1 MKNTLSIIEALNQA
15 GLGIVLY
22 EELEVTTFK
31 VIHINQIAS
40 SMVDVSE
47 NETIDLSY
55 KKDKKWTLHLDRFSK
70 RTAKLLTCQDSKI
83 KEQYQIDEQNKLE
96 FHCSLIKYAEK
107 TFILEVINK
116 EAIEMPSSDSEMIK
130 ILYDQDLAL
139 PKSFVFLDRLNYALG
154 KVNRTN
160 LMVSVIMI
168 KITNSEKIEQN
179 YGQYIHKEL
188 MIILS
193 NKLKTSLRLEDTVS
207 RFDDDIFGV
216 FLSEVTRNEVDQ
228 VINRLMKELSYPI
241 HIQDYEI
248 LIQTKIGISIY
259 TKGCNKTTEFLVQ
272 EAKNNLMMNMKEEKS
287 NSFISKNKFE
297 IIASLQKALEN
308 NKLQVFYQPQF
319 DLYSEK
325 ISSAEALVRWQH
337 PSLGEL
343 SPAKFIPLA
352 EESGLIN
359 KLGFYVIEK
368 VANDLQ
374 KFKNCKKDIKIAIN
388 LSVRQLLLKDK
399 LINQV
404 KKSIDCNDLKNIE
417 FEITESLLGD
427 DTHIVYIHELK
438 KLGCKIA
445 LDDFGIDRSSLSR
458 VYNLPIDTLKVDK
471 QFVLNIETS
480 EKKRMIV
487 QMIIQMAHKLG
498 LKVVVE
504 GVETKLQYL
513 SVKSIN
519 SDMLQGNYI
528 SKPLSCSAFLHM
540 LQTQEGK

>member
-22 EELEVTTFK
+22 EELEATTFK

-193 NKLKTSLRLEDTVS
+193 NKLKTSLRLEDTIS

-216 FLSEVTRNEVDQ
+216 FLSEVTSSEVDQ

-248 LIQTKIGISIY
+248 LIQINTGSSIY

-427 DTHIVYIHELK
+427 DTHIEYIHELK
-438 KLGCKIA
+438 KLGCTIA

>member
-1 MKNTLSIIEALNQA
+1 MLSISEAFNQA
-15 GLGIVLY
+15 GLGVVLY

-40 SMVDVSE
+40 SMINISE
-47 NETIDLSY
+47 NETINLS
-55 KKDKKWTLHLDRFSK
+55 DKNEQNLTIHLDRFSK
-70 RTAKLLTCQDSKI
+70 RMSKLLTSQERKI

-116 EAIEMPSSDSEMIK
+116 EVIKMPSSDSEMLK
-130 ILYDQDLAL
+130 ILYDQDLGL
-139 PKSFVFLDRLNYALG
+139 PKSFVFLDRLNSALS
-154 KVNRTN
+154 KVDRTN

-168 KITNSEKIEQN
+168 KITNSEKIVKN

-193 NKLKTSLRLEDTVS
+193 NKLKTSLRVEDTVS
-207 RFDDDIFGV
+207 RFDEDIFGV
-216 FLSEVTRNEVDQ
+216 FLTDVTSSEVGK
-228 VINRLMKELSYPI
+228 VIDRLIKELSAPI

-248 LIQTKIGISIY
+248 LIQINIGSSIY

-272 EAKNNLMMNMKEEKS
+272 EAKNNLLINVKEEKF

-297 IIASLQKALEN
+297 IIASLRKALDN
-308 NKLQVFYQPQF
+308 NKIQVFYQPQF
-319 DLYSEK
+319 DIFSEK
-325 ISSAEALVRWQH
+325 ISSAEALVRWHH

-359 KLGFYVIEK
+359 KLGFYVIDK

-374 KFKNCKKDIKIAIN
+374 KFKECKEDIRIAIN

-399 LINQV
+399 LLNQV
-404 KKSIDCNDLKNIE
+404 KKSIDCNDLKNLE

-427 DTHIVYIHELK
+427 DTHIKYIHELK
-438 KLGCKIA
+438 KLGCTIA
-445 LDDFGIDRSSLSR
+445 LDDFGIDKSSLSR
-458 VYNLPIDTLKVDK
+458 VYNLPIDTLKIDK
-471 QFVLNIETS
+471 QFVINIETS

-513 SVKSIN
+513 CVKSIN

-528 SKPLSCSAFLHM
+528 SKPLSCSSFFHM